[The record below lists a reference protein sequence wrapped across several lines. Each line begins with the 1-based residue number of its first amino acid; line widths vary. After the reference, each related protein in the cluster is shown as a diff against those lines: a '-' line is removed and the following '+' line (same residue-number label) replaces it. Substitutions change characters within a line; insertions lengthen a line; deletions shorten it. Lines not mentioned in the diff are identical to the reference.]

1 MASETTKYQ
10 INFKTHKDGTLINIY
25 ADSIKELEVQITDIS
40 MIAAMIKSTEAELYT
55 GPQSA
60 PASEKQFE
68 AIKQQFNAPAASEA
82 PGSKACKHG
91 PMKAG
96 APKAGESERMRIT
109 DGGNVGIGNSTPS
122 SKLVVA
128 GAVELA
134 DLEVKEAED
143 IPASGPNEMPTE
155 MSEETYETAPGDIPT
170 TGDGIPADVDQGK
183 IVGTDKDIAKMI
195 EELSYRIEEMEKKLM
210 DMEKVKEEVVDKEP
224 TMEEDMAEV
233 EIEIEKDEEEEDLPK
248 LDGAPIEARIKKFST
263 HDTKKSTPGL
273 SSQERVLARLY
284 NK

>member
-1 MASETTKYQ
+1 MNA
-10 INFKTHKDGTLINIY
+10 KTVLKKLVMMLSSNEVEFTYAKLKDGTIVESPTFDVGEPLEVVSEDGTKSP
-25 ADSIKELEVQITDIS
+25 APDGEHELALRDSEGNETLFKVITEGGVIKERE
-40 MIAAMIKSTEAELYT
+40 
-55 GPQSA
+55 
-60 PASEKQFE
+60 
-68 AIKQQFNAPAASEA
+68 N
-82 PGSKACKHG
+82 
-91 PMKAG
+91 
-96 APKAGESERMRIT
+96 
-109 DGGNVGIGNSTPS
+109 
-122 SKLVVA
+122 
-128 GAVELA
+128 VELA

-195 EELSYRIEEMEKKLM
+195 EELSYRIEEMEKKM
-210 DMEKVKEEVVDKEP
+210 KMKVDEEVVDKEP
-224 TMEEDMAEV
+224 TMEEKMAEV
-233 EIEIEKDEEEEDLPK
+233 EIEIEKDEEEEDEMLPK